1 MAVSEGFRDYVVEQ
15 LGRVVPGIR
24 QRSMFGGVS
33 IASPVGT
40 FALIDDD
47 VLYLKADTAC
57 RDAFEAAGW
66 PPFRPFGP
74 EGSPM
79 GYFAV
84 PGDLLDSPEELEPW
98 LALALDSASRAGR
111 SRRAGRRR

>member
-1 MAVSEGFRDYVVEQ
+1 MAVSDGFRSFVLEQ
-15 LGRVVPGIR
+15 LGQLVPGTR
-24 QRSMFGGVS
+24 ERSMFGGVS
-33 IASPVGT
+33 IAGPGGA

-47 VLYLKADTAC
+47 VLYLKGDAESRA
-57 RDAFEAAGW
+57 AFEEAGW

-74 EGSPM
+74 EGSAM

-98 LALALDSASRAGR
+98 VALALAAAHR
-111 SRRAGRRR
+111 SRRARRASRRS